1 MPRNKFVEQ
10 LSVDCPT
17 VKESVDALA
26 AGWLK
31 PVLDRLAAG
40 DLPSGN
46 PKVFNDPVWGTIE
59 LLPWEVVLLD
69 SPLIQRLRGVRQLG
83 LAHYVYP
90 GGGHDRLEHARGV
103 VEASE
108 RMLARLA
115 RNAKNRSLYGGGD
128 QAIPQLGDEDH
139 YVIRLAALLHDLGHG
154 PFSHAI
160 EPLIEQ
166 RYAGEFKRLADAA
179 RRTFDG
185 VAGVSV
191 SEAIAVLLVLS
202 DAMDSV
208 INHSAFGFPT
218 NKANLAMRLVARI
231 IGARSHLNA
240 SYLSGIVS
248 GPVDADKLDYM
259 ARDGHHA
266 GLSIGLD
273 TDRLLSKLEVITITP
288 ENVPPRLSELKAR
301 AEASEQRRI
310 YDMGIS
316 MSGIGAYEQMIVG
329 RVVLYDRLYYH
340 QKVRAADAM
349 AQRLVQV
356 AEMERGRPFTIRD
369 LFLDVSDDT
378 MVEVLGGRLIAADMQ
393 GGGER
398 ARELASCIRERR
410 LYHRALAFASRFVGG
425 LEGFEEEG
433 VRDSERAAL
442 WRQVT
447 RRLNTF
453 EAITQFEREIY
464 DLAREISHVDAT
476 LAASAAALHPE
487 HVIVDLPANKARP
500 SGNLLLTRTENDEVG
515 LPNLYFD
522 PERWS
527 NAYDQQKRCGYVF
540 CPREHIP
547 LVSLASRIAL
557 FRRFRIG
564 VTASADRFAK
574 TSGKVDPAW
583 IKALAVSGLVDRE
596 CEEQLAGNRVFLSR
610 VEPEDLHWPPGWVD
624 EKPEL
629 SKLFA
634 DEIAISR
641 PGGFVTPV
649 KEALIRTIEAVA
661 KFVKQSV
668 EGGEYAG
675 RTALAEADLQK
686 DLRRHLRTL
695 SLPVIEGSE
704 VGGGE
709 TDLIVDG
716 QVLIENKVAGPTDDP
731 MTDARPYPF
740 QARRYAISLCKT
752 VFLTV
757 VAYPPMT
764 ETGVLRQTDSIRIY
778 KLPDISEDCIEIR
791 FAIPF
796 ATGRPSAVKKPPHAH
811 SGDPAGAPV
820 NARKKK
826 RQL

>member
-1 MPRNKFVEQ
+1 MLRDELVAQ
-10 LSVDCPT
+10 LGRACPT
-17 VKESVDALA
+17 VKGNVDALA
-26 AGWLK
+26 EGWLA
-31 PVLDRLAAG
+31 PVLDRLK
-40 DLPSGN
+40 SGAHPTGG

-59 LLPWEVVLLD
+59 LLPWEVLLLD
-69 SPLIQRLRGVRQLG
+69 SPLVQRLRGVRQLG

-90 GGGHDRLEHARGV
+90 GAGHDRLEHARGV

-108 RMLARLA
+108 RMLSRLA
-115 RNAKNRSLYGGGD
+115 RNAKNRSLYGSVD
-128 QAIPQLGDEDH
+128 QAIPQLCDDDH

-166 RYAGEFKRLADAA
+166 RYAAEFKALANCA
-179 RRTFDG
+179 RTTFEG

-202 DAMDSV
+202 GAMDAV
-208 INHSAFGFPT
+208 LNHPSFKFP
-218 NKANLAMRLVARI
+218 KSKEDLAVRLVARI
-231 IGARSHLNA
+231 IGARSHLSA
-240 SYLSGIVS
+240 SYLSGVVS

-266 GLSIGLD
+266 GLSVGLD

-288 ENVPPRLSELKAR
+288 ENVPPRLQELKAR

-356 AEMERGRPFTIRD
+356 AEAERGSAFSIRD

-378 MVEVLGGRLIAADMQ
+378 MVEVLGGRLATPEMR

-398 ARELASCIRERR
+398 AGELARRIRERR

-447 RRLNTF
+447 RKLDTF
-453 EAITQFEREIY
+453 EAITQFEREIF
-464 DLAREISHVDAT
+464 DVAGEIAHADPTLEAS
-476 LAASAAALHPE
+476 LAALRPE

-540 CPREHIP
+540 CPHEHIA
-547 LVSLASRIAL
+547 LVSMASRIAL

-564 VTASADRFAK
+564 VAPSADRFAK
-574 TSGKVDPAW
+574 TSGKVRPEW
-583 IKALAVSGLVDRE
+583 VRALAARGILDRE
-596 CEEQLAGNRVFLSR
+596 CEEQLAGERVFLSR
-610 VEPEDLHWPPGWVD
+610 VAPEDLRWPAGWI
-624 EKPEL
+624 EERPEL
-629 SKLFA
+629 PRMFA
-634 DEIAISR
+634 EEIAISR
-641 PGGFVTPV
+641 PGGFVAPV
-649 KEALIRTIEAVA
+649 KEALLKTVEAVA
-661 KFVKQSV
+661 GFVKQTV
-668 EGGEYAG
+668 EGGEYA
-675 RTALAEADLQK
+675 RRADLPELDLQR

-695 SLPVIEGSE
+695 GLDVSEGSE
-704 VGGGE
+704 VAGGE
-709 TDLIVDG
+709 TDLIVG
-716 QVLIENKVAGPTDDP
+716 RQMLIENKVAGTTDDP
-731 MTDARPYPF
+731 MSDSRPYPF

-757 VAYPPMT
+757 VAYLPRT
-764 ETGVLRQTDSIRIY
+764 EAGLLRQSNSVRVLKVPGIQ
-778 KLPDISEDCIEIR
+778 EDCVEVR

-796 ATGRPSAVKKPPHAH
+796 GTGRPSEAKKPPA
-811 SGDPAGAPV
+811 AGS
-820 NARKKK
+820 
-826 RQL
+826 